1 MYKKLKNV
9 LTYSQRFN
17 SFLNFTKTP
26 LLKLTDFID
35 FSFIDVIDIFLVA
48 LLLFYLYKLL
58 RGTVAINIFVGIV
71 IIYLIWRL
79 TDLLNMDVLSNLLG
93 KFISVGFFALIVVF
107 QQEIRKFLLL
117 LGSTNFT
124 TRRNML
130 RYFRFLNQE
139 KNTSN
144 LNFDVLVDAC
154 EEMAKSKMGAII
166 VIQRNNSLEFTFSS
180 NNQTDMKLDP
190 LVLQSIFFKN
200 SPLHDGAVV
209 IKNNRIIATRVVL
222 PLSEKTRLPAKYG
235 LRHRAGL
242 GITEKTDALVLVISE
257 QTGKIVYIKDSE
269 FYPIDSIAALK
280 ETLSQD
286 LSE

>member
-1 MYKKLKNV
+1 M
-9 LTYSQRFN
+9 
-17 SFLNFTKTP
+17 
-26 LLKLTDFID
+26 KLTDFID
-35 FSFIDVIDIFLVA
+35 FSFVDVVDIFLVA

-58 RGTVAINIFVGIV
+58 KGSVAINIFVGIV

-117 LGSTNFT
+117 LGSTNFA
-124 TRRNML
+124 TRRNMV

-139 KNTSN
+139 KSISNFNTE
-144 LNFDVLVDAC
+144 VLVDAC
-154 EEMAKSKMGAII
+154 EEMSKSKTGAIV
-166 VIQRNNSLEFTFSS
+166 VIQRNNSLEFTYS
-180 NNQTDMKLDP
+180 NSNLTDMKLDP

-209 IKNNRIIATRVVL
+209 ISNNRIIATRVVL
-222 PLSEKTRLPAKYG
+222 PLSEISKLPAKYG

-257 QTGKIVYIKDSE
+257 QTGKIVYIKDGE
-269 FYPIDSIAALK
+269 FYPVDSFDALI
-280 ETLSQD
+280 ETLTND
-286 LSE
+286 ISE